1 MPPPL
6 AYFLTWTCHGTWL
19 HGDERG
25 SVDDAHNMRG
35 APYLPPDPRRREYET
50 RNVPADPIVL
60 NERSRD
66 IVARA
71 ITDHCRIRDWEL
83 LALNVRSNHVHL
95 VVACP
100 PEVAPENAL
109 AQFKAWCTRRL
120 REAGLAHADARL
132 WTHHGS
138 TRWIN
143 DAKSL
148 TGAIAYVLEG
158 QDHPHAPEQA

>member
-6 AYFLTWTCHGTWL
+6 AYFLTWTCYGTWL

-25 SVDDAHNMRG
+25 SVDDTHNMRG
-35 APYLPPDPRRREYET
+35 ASYLSPDPRRRAHET
-50 RNVPADPIVL
+50 RNMPADPIVL

-83 LALNVRSNHVHL
+83 LALNVRRNHVHL

-109 AQFKAWCTRRL
+109 AQFKA
-120 REAGLAHADARL
+120 
-132 WTHHGS
+132 
-138 TRWIN
+138 
-143 DAKSL
+143 
-148 TGAIAYVLEG
+148 
-158 QDHPHAPEQA
+158 